1 MKAWLAVAAVLWLLG
16 AWVPAHASIRVDVQG
31 VDGAVRDNVF
41 AYLSLKRYATLDD
54 LSADVV
60 ERIYQRGAGEIADAL
75 KPFGYYQP
83 TVTGSLKVEGAN
95 WVADF
100 SVTPGPAVML
110 TAASVTLTG
119 AGEGEPFLRELLDAH
134 PLRAG
139 SQLDHAAYDHL
150 RDELQRRATAN
161 GYLDAHFIVNELVV
175 DAAALKASATLA
187 LETGQRYR
195 FGEVIIEQ
203 DAVDPALVKRLLRF
217 HAGDWYD
224 SMALLRTQFALDDTR
239 YFQMVVVLPGDRNSE
254 QLTVPVHIDAR
265 RNDRH
270 KYTIGAGYDADYGA
284 RTRLT
289 WDDRRLNR
297 RGHRLHLETII
308 SQRAQ
313 SATATYIVP
322 IGDPALEKAQ
332 VDLTGSNSALADVQV
347 RSISLRPSVTRV
359 RGHWQHVNFMDFL
372 RTESRAGGASLHDTL
387 VVPGVSIAPL
397 PPTFLGDTAGV
408 GVGHGLFAEVLGSF
422 TGLGSRSTFLRLHV
436 RDDWRVPLDRKWRLL
451 FRAELGA
458 TAAHDF
464 NDLPTQYR
472 FFAGGD
478 RSVRGY
484 SFNSLSPVTDVAAT
498 PTTVA
503 QLLRTGG
510 KHLAVASV
518 ELERDLPRGFAVA
531 VFADGGNAFN
541 RFGDPLEFAAG
552 VGVRYKLPFVSVGLD
567 IAQPLSR
574 NGSPRL
580 HLNIS
585 PVY

>member
-1 MKAWLAVAAVLWLLG
+1 MRAWLAAGAALCLAL
-16 AWVPAHASIRVDVQG
+16 AWSPAQASIRVELQG

-54 LSADVV
+54 LTADVV

-83 TVTGSLKVEGAN
+83 TVTGSLKAEGSN
-95 WVADF
+95 WVAEF
-100 SVTPGPAVML
+100 VVAPGPPVVL
-110 TAASVTLTG
+110 TDASVTLTG
-119 AGEGEPFLRELLDAH
+119 PGADEPFLRELLDAH
-134 PLRAG
+134 PLLPG
-139 SQLDHAAYDHL
+139 SQLNHATYDRL

-161 GYLDAHFIVNELVV
+161 GYLDAHFTANELLV
-175 DAAALKASATLA
+175 DPAALKATASLA
-187 LETGQRYR
+187 LETGRRYR
-195 FGEVIIEQ
+195 FGEVIIDQ
-203 DAVDPALVKRLLRF
+203 DAIDGNLVKRLLRF

-239 YFQMVVVLPGDRNSE
+239 YFQMVVVLPGDRDSE

-270 KYTIGAGYDADYGA
+270 KYTIGAGYDTDFGA
-284 RTRLT
+284 RARIT
-289 WDDRRLNR
+289 WDDRLLNR
-297 RGHRLHLETII
+297 RGHRLHLETVV

-332 VDLTGSNSALADVQV
+332 VDLSGSDSSLADVQV
-347 RSISLRPSVTRV
+347 KSIDLRPSVTRV
-359 RGHWQHVNFMDFL
+359 HGRWQHVSFVDFL
-372 RTESRAGGASLHDTL
+372 RTESRAGGVLSSDTL
-387 VVPGVSIAPL
+387 IVPGVSIAPL
-397 PPTFLGDTAGV
+397 PPAFLGDAAGV
-408 GVGHGLFAEVLGSF
+408 GIGHGLFAEVLGSF
-422 TGLGSRSTFLRLHV
+422 AGLGSRSTFLRLHV
-436 RDDWRVPLDRKWRLL
+436 RDDWRVPLDRRWHLL

-458 TAAHDF
+458 TAVRDF
-464 NDLPTQYR
+464 NELPTQYR

-478 RSVRGY
+478 RSVRGF
-484 SFNSLSPVTDVAAT
+484 SFNSLSPETVVPAT
-498 PTTVA
+498 QTTAA

-531 VFADGGNAFN
+531 VFADAGNAFN

-552 VGVRYKLPFVSVGLD
+552 IGVRYKLPFVSVGLD